1 MRLGTAS
8 LLLLFA
14 LGQPCA
20 ASAQAEARP
29 VVIELARGSEAWVE
43 RGQLVW
49 LRNDLAPLRRVL
61 AEFGVGRGAVAPT
74 FARTRE
80 DLEAEHA
87 RAERRS
93 GRRVPELALFFTL
106 AVEAGVDAESL
117 AAALADLPGVAS
129 ARAWPRAAP
138 PPYDIE
144 PPTPDFTNLQSFKAP
159 APAGIGFDAF
169 AGIAG
174 ADGQGTRFADLEY
187 EWALAHEDL
196 EIPESARIPIGTE
209 QNPWPDQGSHGSAVL
224 GILSARA
231 NGYGVTGLVPASQ
244 VHVAACSTVEY
255 GWNVGRAIEQAIA
268 AFGETAGPGD
278 LILIEQQ
285 MYVCGADGSSGSQLG
300 AGPVEWFPAW
310 RAAIATATALARI
323 SHHGD
328 P

>member
-1 MRLGTAS
+1 
-8 LLLLFA
+8 
-14 LGQPCA
+14 
-20 ASAQAEARP
+20 
-29 VVIELARGSEAWVE
+29 VIELARGSEAWVE